1 VASAFSQNL
10 FELVVFRFLLGV
22 GIGADYPV
30 SSSYVAEFV
39 RADRRG
45 RAIASVF
52 AFQGLGVLCAIAV
65 GLFFFPW
72 EGEAWRWM
80 LLSGVVPAVI
90 VLTLRT
96 KLPETLRWFV
106 AKGKLE
112 DAKKTF
118 EKITGRAPS
127 EVHVQGLSQKTSFSE
142 LIFSPYKKRLF
153 FTSSSWFLVDIAVY
167 GIGLLAPTFIHELY
181 GANAPPV
188 KYELAYATL
197 YLVGATGYL
206 IALLSVD
213 SLGRKTLQLAG
224 FLVMGVVLL
233 FAAVFS
239 KTLSLALFVTL
250 LSTAYVAQNA
260 GPNTTTWI
268 YPVELFPTRIRG
280 TGHGFAAT
288 IGKVGAVV
296 GVFALPYLQGF
307 GESYMLSFVSF
318 SCFLGA
324 LITAFFGVETKKQS
338 LEVVS
343 EIFKSFYEQIS
354 KMALNIVRAAK
365 ELRTLA
371 SNMNDADQI
380 YPRIKQIEHQN
391 DELVHEVFTKLNRSF
406 AAPFEQNEISSLTK
420 SMDDVIDMI
429 HAAAIRIKLYEIRNE
444 DKAISE
450 FSENIYEC
458 ATLIYQAIEQLPN
471 IRGENTIHEIC
482 IKINE
487 NLCDTLLN
495 QSVASLFR
503 NSDPVKIIK
512 LKEVYEYLE
521 IVTDKCEDVQTCYA
535 TTRQV
540 LLVLRNFQ
548 ISSLG
553 ASFISTSFLREIKSF
568 FPLVNFPIT
577 LAFTPRCESAFITCF
592 SLPLLTESK
601 SEPEPI
607 RRKGS
612 SLNAEQSVFV
622 SCATGI
628 FCS

>member
-1 VASAFSQNL
+1 
-10 FELVVFRFLLGV
+10 
-22 GIGADYPV
+22 
-30 SSSYVAEFV
+30 
-39 RADRRG
+39 
-45 RAIASVF
+45 
-52 AFQGLGVLCAIAV
+52 
-65 GLFFFPW
+65 
-72 EGEAWRWM
+72 
-80 LLSGVVPAVI
+80 
-90 VLTLRT
+90 
-96 KLPETLRWFV
+96 
-106 AKGKLE
+106 
-112 DAKKTF
+112 
-118 EKITGRAPS
+118 
-127 EVHVQGLSQKTSFSE
+127 
-142 LIFSPYKKRLF
+142 
-153 FTSSSWFLVDIAVY
+153 
-167 GIGLLAPTFIHELY
+167 
-181 GANAPPV
+181 
-188 KYELAYATL
+188 
-197 YLVGATGYL
+197 
-206 IALLSVD
+206 
-213 SLGRKTLQLAG
+213 
-224 FLVMGVVLL
+224 
-233 FAAVFS
+233 
-239 KTLSLALFVTL
+239 
-250 LSTAYVAQNA
+250 
-260 GPNTTTWI
+260 
-268 YPVELFPTRIRG
+268 
-280 TGHGFAAT
+280 
-288 IGKVGAVV
+288 
-296 GVFALPYLQGF
+296 
-307 GESYMLSFVSF
+307 MLSFVSF

-521 IVTDKCEDVQTCYA
+521 IVTDKCEDVA
-535 TTRQV
+535 DVLRD
-540 LLVLRNFQ
+540 LLVKY
-548 ISSLG
+548 S
-553 ASFISTSFLREIKSF
+553 
-568 FPLVNFPIT
+568 
-577 LAFTPRCESAFITCF
+577 
-592 SLPLLTESK
+592 
-601 SEPEPI
+601 
-607 RRKGS
+607 
-612 SLNAEQSVFV
+612 
-622 SCATGI
+622 
-628 FCS
+628 